1 MHSPLVQFS
10 LFQFNNIHFIFH
22 LICRHITLTLV
33 LPLYNALID
42 HCEDTSNNK
51 NVSALLM
58 DSANAAKEKLLEYY
72 NKTDATS
79 SYVIAIVM
87 DPQQKLD
94 YCKRNRWGPSLIA
107 SIKTK

>member
-1 MHSPLVQFS
+1 MLVS
-10 LFQFNNIHFIFH
+10 G
-22 LICRHITLTLV
+22 
-33 LPLYNALID
+33 A
-42 HCEDTSNNK
+42 S
-51 NVSALLM
+51 
-58 DSANAAKEKLLEYY
+58 AAKEKLLEYY

-94 YCKRNRWGPSLIA
+94 YCKRNKWGPSLIA